1 MSELEPRTALL
12 IGALVIG
19 VGFGVVAR
27 ISAFCF
33 RSAVLELLARR
44 IGFQARAWMVAIA
57 TAVGLT
63 QLLVLLDVIDV
74 SDSIYLSASMMWLT
88 LIVGGLLF
96 GIGMILARG
105 CGARHIVLL
114 ASGNLRSAVV
124 ISVLGI
130 VAYMTLRGIL
140 AVPRTALEGIGT
152 INLQTLGYNS
162 QSLGVISGNPEIVP
176 LVITALFVM
185 LALVVN
191 IRPGIKRRM
200 TPVLTGLGVGLLI
213 AGGWYVT
220 GVLGF
225 DEFEPVRTESLTFTA
240 PVGNAIQ
247 YLMTYTGASANF
259 GIVAVAGVIIGA
271 FFITMIK
278 GEWVLQ
284 GFETPQQLLRYT
296 LGAALMGFG
305 GVLALG
311 CTIGQGLSGLSTLS
325 IGSILAVGS
334 IFAGA
339 MIGDFLVRRELT
351 PRLAEVLPAE

>member
-12 IGALVIG
+12 VGALVIG
-19 VGFGVVAR
+19 AGFGVIAR

-44 IGFQARAWMVAIA
+44 LGFQVRAWMVAIA

-63 QLLVLLDVIDV
+63 QVLVLLGLINV
-74 SDSIYLSASMMWLT
+74 SDSIYLSPSLMWLT
-88 LIVGGLLF
+88 LIVGGVLF

-152 INLQTLGYNS
+152 INLQSLGYSS

-176 LVITALFVM
+176 LVIAALFVM

-191 IRPGIKRRM
+191 IRPGIKRRI

-247 YLMTYTGASANF
+247 YLMTYTGATANF
-259 GIVAVAGVIIGA
+259 GIVAVAGGIIGA
-271 FFITMIK
+271 FVITMIK

-284 GFETPQQLLRYT
+284 GFETPHQLLRYT

-351 PRLAEVLPAE
+351 PRIAEVLPAE

>member
-19 VGFGVVAR
+19 VGFGVISR

-44 IGFQARAWMVAIA
+44 IGFQARAWAVAIA
-57 TAVGLT
+57 TAVAMT
-63 QLLVLLDVIDV
+63 QGMVAFGMIDL
-74 SDSIYLSASMMWLT
+74 SESIYLSASLMWLT
-88 LIVGGLLF
+88 LIVGGVLF

-114 ASGNLRSAVV
+114 AGGNLRSAVV

-140 AVPRTALEGIGT
+140 AVPRISLEGIGT
-152 INLQTLGYNS
+152 LDLDALGYGS
-162 QSLGVISGNPEIVP
+162 QALTSFAGGSELAP
-176 LVITALFVM
+176 LFV
-185 LALVVN
+185 AAIFILVAVAAVL
-191 IRPGIKRRM
+191 RRGVDNKVW
-200 TPVLTGLGVGLLI
+200 PALTGLAVGLLI
-213 AGGWYVT
+213 ACGWYVT

-247 YLMTYTGASANF
+247 YLMTYTGASADF
-259 GIVAVAGVIIGA
+259 GIVAVAGVLLGA
-271 FFITMIK
+271 FAIAVLR
-278 GEWVLQ
+278 GEWLLQ
-284 GFETPQQLLRYT
+284 GFETPHQLPRYT
-296 LGAALMGFG
+296 LGGALMGFG

-311 CTIGQGLSGLSTLS
+311 CTVGEGLSGLSTLS
-325 IGSILAVGS
+325 VGSILAVVS

-339 MIGDFLVRRELT
+339 MIGDVLVRREIA
-351 PRLAEVLPAE
+351 PRAAEVQPAE

>member
-1 MSELEPRTALL
+1 MSELDPRTALL

-19 VGFGVVAR
+19 VGFGVIAR

-33 RSAVLELLARR
+33 RSAVLELLSRR
-44 IGFQARAWMVAIA
+44 IGFQARAWAVAIA

-63 QLLVLLDVIDV
+63 QLMVVLGIIDV
-74 SDSIYLSASMMWLT
+74 SGSVYLSSSLMWLT
-88 LIVGGLLF
+88 LIIGGVLF

-114 ASGNLRSAVV
+114 STGNLRSAVV

-152 INLQTLGYNS
+152 YNLEALGYTS
-162 QSLGVISGNPEIVP
+162 QSLGVLSGHPETVP
-176 LVITALFVM
+176 LLMTVLFIL
-185 LALVVN
+185 LALAVAL
-191 IRPGIKRRM
+191 RSGIQRRI
-200 TPVLTGLGVGLLI
+200 TPVLTGLGVGALI
-213 AGGWYVT
+213 TAGWYVT
-220 GVLGF
+220 GVLGY
-225 DEFEPVRTESLTFTA
+225 DEFEPVRTESLTFTV

-259 GIVAVAGVIIGA
+259 GILAVAGVMIGA
-271 FFITMIK
+271 FVVTMIK
-278 GEWVLQ
+278 GEWTLQ
-284 GFETPQQLLRYT
+284 GFETPHQLLRYA

-311 CTIGQGLSGLSTLS
+311 CTVGEGLSGLSTLS
-325 IGSILAVGS
+325 FGSILAVGS
-334 IFAGA
+334 IFIGA
-339 MIGDFLVRRELT
+339 MIGDFLVRRELS
-351 PRLAEVLPAE
+351 PRVTEVQPAE